1 MKERA
6 KQLANKL
13 DNVTSE
19 TTDVW
24 NEESTVKVYNGFSEF
39 EFSWR
44 QADWI
49 YDLYNSGKIDGQDEL
64 TSFIH
69 DRQREA

>member
-6 KQLANKL
+6 KQIAEKL

-19 TTDVW
+19 STEVW
-24 NEESTVKVYNGFSEF
+24 NEQSAVKVHNGFSEF

-44 QADWI
+44 EADWI
-49 YDLYNSGKIDGQDEL
+49 YDLYNSGRIDGQDNLTKEL
-64 TSFIH
+64 KESL
-69 DRQREA
+69 

>member
-24 NEESTVKVYNGFSEF
+24 NEESTVKVYNGFSKF

-64 TSFIH
+64 TKEIKKSS
-69 DRQREA
+69 